1 MDPGG
6 DPQDIGGDP
15 GGDPQDTGGGN
26 SMSGKTGASGS
37 KSGKLEQTRFV
48 MFSLLW
54 SAEGERRSDCVS
66 RGLRLC
72 GQKAQS

>member
-6 DPQDIGGDP
+6 DPQDPGGDPQDP
-15 GGDPQDTGGGN
+15 GGDPQDTGGSN
-26 SMSGKTGASGS
+26 SMCGKTGGSGS

-66 RGLRLC
+66 RGV
-72 GQKAQS
+72 